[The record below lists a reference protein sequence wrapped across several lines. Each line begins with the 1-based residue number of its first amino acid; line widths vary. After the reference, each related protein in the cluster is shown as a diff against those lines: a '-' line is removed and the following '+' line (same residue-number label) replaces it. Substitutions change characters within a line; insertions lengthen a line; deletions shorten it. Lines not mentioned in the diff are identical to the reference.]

1 MKTVGCR
8 WLSSASLGVFVASLL
23 WLPPSGSLAQ
33 ERHKVAWSAR
43 PENTKYT
50 FQHVLE
56 VGDVPGHAIRMIEIR
71 RTFPDNA
78 MTFEGLKVVEDVSRG
93 TTDLIAG
100 NGFGSGYTTAK
111 LENGDLMFSQ
121 WQNSVQ
127 TVVNQDGSRKT
138 VFVGTYI
145 TTGGTGKARGVKG
158 FGRFSGLSELNAA
171 GMATRNEYSGE
182 GEYWIEK

>member
-1 MKTVGCR
+1 MRTVTRR
-8 WLSSASLGVFVASLL
+8 WFATESSWILVVGLL
-23 WLPPSGSLAQ
+23 LLCSSSSLAQ
-33 ERHKVAWSAR
+33 EKHKVSWSAR

-50 FQHVLE
+50 AQHVLE
-56 VGDVPGHAIRMIEIR
+56 IGDVPGHILRMIEIR
-71 RTFPDNA
+71 RTFPENA
-78 MTFEGLKVVEDVSRG
+78 MTIEGLKVVEDVSRG

-100 NGFGSGYTTAK
+100 NGVGSGYTTAK

-121 WQNSVQ
+121 WQNTVQ

-171 GMATRNEYSGE
+171 GMATRNEYSA
-182 GEYWIEK
+182 